1 MNKDVWLIILGAI
14 LAFGGGLSGFFIQWW
29 WNRRNQKRIVYEF
42 LKELLRVFNR
52 TSPRIIETY
61 EKSGILWN
69 DLLNQVLN
77 DLATYE
83 RNKEHT
89 IVIEDFALRAKIWDL
104 FSNIRSVTSMCLGL
118 NNILLHQSDNT
129 WAKDQVQNQVLKI
142 KELATEAQILLNKLE
157 R

>member
-1 MNKDVWLIILGAI
+1 MNVWFIILGSI
-14 LAFGGGLSGFFIQWW
+14 LAFGGGLGGFFIQWW
-29 WNRRNQKRIVYEF
+29 WNRRNQRRIVYEF

-52 TSPRIIETY
+52 TNPRIIETY

-77 DLATYE
+77 DLAVYE

-89 IVIEDFALRAKIWDL
+89 IIIEDFTLRAKIWDF
-104 FSNIRSVTSMCLGL
+104 FSNIRTVISMCLGL
-118 NNILLHQSDNT
+118 NNILLNQPDNL
-129 WAKDQVQNQVLKI
+129 WAKDQVQTQVLKI
-142 KELATEAQILLNKLE
+142 KELGNEAQILLNKLE